1 MDKNAIAGP
10 YRFSFWES
18 FSRVIEAI
26 DDYAEIG
33 LSRDE
38 IERAKMRLAYDI
50 TQYGAWMREPDWDAY
65 DPRVRCVRR
74 MSRGRDFDVKTP
86 LAAWRNYN
94 ALEMVWRDTVRLAVP
109 RGHAGIEEMGSF
121 YHCVR
126 DDDAWARFSRRYA
139 GGIIEARLDALE
151 AGVPFDDIIS

>member
-65 DPRVRCVRR
+65 DPRVRCAMR
-74 MSRGRDFDVKTP
+74 MTWEGILPNLKASQKSCATGGAGGKVGGRGNKKG
-86 LAAWRNYN
+86 A
-94 ALEMVWRDTVRLAVP
+94 M
-109 RGHAGIEEMGSF
+109 RGG
-121 YHCVR
+121 
-126 DDDAWARFSRRYA
+126 SRREGFGEAPEVIVDY
-139 GGIIEARLDALE
+139 GGDLIGWDETS
-151 AGVPFDDIIS
+151 ISRDLK

>member
-50 TQYGAWMREPDWDAY
+50 TQYGA
-65 DPRVRCVRR
+65 
-74 MSRGRDFDVKTP
+74 
-86 LAAWRNYN
+86 
-94 ALEMVWRDTVRLAVP
+94 
-109 RGHAGIEEMGSF
+109 
-121 YHCVR
+121 
-126 DDDAWARFSRRYA
+126 
-139 GGIIEARLDALE
+139 
-151 AGVPFDDIIS
+151 

>member
-65 DPRVRCVRR
+65 DPRVRQQEGRDAR
-74 MSRGRDFDVKTP
+74 GGEPARGIWGGPGGHRGLRGRPDRLERDLH
-86 LAAWRNYN
+86 LAG
-94 ALEMVWRDTVRLAVP
+94 LEV
-109 RGHAGIEEMGSF
+109 G
-121 YHCVR
+121 
-126 DDDAWARFSRRYA
+126 RRTWM
-139 GGIIEARLDALE
+139 L
-151 AGVPFDDIIS
+151 ST